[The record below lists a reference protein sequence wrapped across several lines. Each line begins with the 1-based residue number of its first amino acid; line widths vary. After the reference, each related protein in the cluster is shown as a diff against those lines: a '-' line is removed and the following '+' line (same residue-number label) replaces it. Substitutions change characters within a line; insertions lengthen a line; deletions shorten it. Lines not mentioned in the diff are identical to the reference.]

1 MVDSKR
7 LLSVGKHLAL
17 FCATLLLLVTSVS
30 NGHTK
35 EVGRRLT
42 TQVLRQAIVLGTQGL
57 QRQSNAQTRASKL
70 ERSEAQSERT
80 SLISGATA
88 TLASLHVWHL
98 TIHRTYRVLSPY
110 TLRTTELPNQ
120 RIGIDVERARAPPV
134 TAVFIA

>member
-1 MVDSKR
+1 MADSKR
-7 LLSVGKHLAL
+7 LFSVGKHLAL

-30 NGHTK
+30 NGQTS

-42 TQVLRQAIVLGTQGL
+42 AQVLRQAIVLRTQGL

-88 TLASLHVWHL
+88 ALASLHVWHL
-98 TIHRTYRVLSPY
+98 TILRTYRVLPPY

-134 TAVFIA
+134 TAVLIA